1 MKMKPQNIRT
11 LKLLEELERN
21 QSPSQ
26 RYLAKKLNV
35 SLGLVNSFV
44 RRLAQKGYFKVTTIP
59 KKRAR
64 YILTPKG
71 MAEKTRL
78 TYEYINYSYRFY
90 KDACQKVANTFLQLS
105 EQGVRRVVF
114 FGVSPIAEIAGI
126 SIQDTAIELVAL
138 VDEAPDESVFLGQR
152 VLSPETLH
160 QLSFDRIVVTAM
172 DQTQDVFKM
181 IENMGI
187 GRSKIVTLQ

>member
-1 MKMKPQNIRT
+1 MKPQNLRT

-26 RYLAKKLNV
+26 RYLAQKLNV

-44 RRLAQKGYFKVTTIP
+44 RRLAQKGYFKITTIP
-59 KKRAR
+59 KKRVR

-114 FGVSPIAEIAGI
+114 YGVSPIAEIAGI
-126 SIQDTAIELVAL
+126 SMQETAIELVAL
-138 VDEAPDESVFLGQR
+138 VDQTPDQNPFLGQK
-152 VLSPETLH
+152 VLAPEMLP
-160 QLSFDRIVVTAM
+160 QLSFDRIVVTTM
-172 DQTQDVFKM
+172 DQTHEVCKI
-181 IENMGI
+181 IEAFGI
-187 GRSKIVTLQ
+187 GKSKIVTLQ